1 MWRRSI
7 IIGAGAW
14 TLGGL
19 ITAAIIVKLRSV
31 DPVSIT
37 RHHDAHAGVT
47 CYFAERAGAAAMYCI
62 PDSTITPVGEQSYED
77 VVRDYL

>member
-14 TLGGL
+14 VLGGL
-19 ITAAIIVKLRSV
+19 LMAAVIVKLRQVDSV
-31 DPVSIT
+31 TVT
-37 RHHDAHAGVT
+37 KHHDARGGVT
-47 CYFAERAGAAAMYCI
+47 CYYAEGGGGAALFCM
-62 PDSTITPVGEQSYED
+62 PDNTITPVGERSYED